1 MSTYILLLLLLSIA
15 GVVVYTYSNKKNEST
30 SNEGSPI
37 VPKTKQAES
46 KVNSP
51 SKPSKP
57 LEEHK
62 KTEST
67 PKAEEPVIPKTKQ
80 NETKVDTPKIPT
92 IPIDNS
98 NKSKMENPSE
108 ITPVE
113 KPKTKKTT
121 DEKAALYTDRKG
133 YDIDFIKTDKFKI
146 DLDDLLKNLKPLLS
160 EIKNPTSKNKH
171 FLNYH
176 HFTVVMNKERNMPL
190 LTAVNIDGSKTIE
203 NNRESDKWIL
213 DPRLDKTQQLGGDFY
228 KGNHLDLGHLVRR
241 LDPVWGDEAL
251 AANAD
256 TFHYTVCAPQH
267 KNLNRVTWLSLE
279 DYILKNTDV
288 EDLKVSVF
296 TGPVFSNQDFPYRDV
311 LLPLEFWKMAAVIK
325 KDGTPSV
332 SAYLLSHKDF
342 LDDMGE
348 KGLISDEG
356 FGEFRTYQISLNRLE
371 ELTNLNLDDLKQY
384 DPLEGTKSLTGNDY
398 AEIGGADTITI

>member
-1 MSTYILLLLLLSIA
+1 MSTYILLLLLLFIA
-15 GVVVYTYSNKKNEST
+15 GVVVYTYSNKKNESASIEDT
-30 SNEGSPI
+30 PI
-37 VPKTKQAES
+37 TPKKDKEF
-46 KVNSP
+46 KVNPPSSP
-51 SKPSKP
+51 SKPID
-57 LEEHK
+57 EHK
-62 KTEST
+62 KTEPTS
-67 PKAEEPVIPKTKQ
+67 KADEPAIPKTKKD
-80 NETKVDTPKIPT
+80 EPKVEPPKMPS
-92 IPIDNS
+92 IPIEKKKKPNAES
-98 NKSKMENPSE
+98 PSE

-113 KPKTKKTT
+113 KPKTKKST
-121 DEKAALYTDRKG
+121 DEKAASYADRKG
-133 YDIDFIKTDKFKI
+133 YDADFIKTNKFKI
-146 DLDDLLKNLKPLLS
+146 DLDDLLKNLQPLLS
-160 EIKNPTSKNKH
+160 EVKNSNPKNKH

-176 HFTVVMNKERNMPL
+176 HFTVAMNKERNMPL
-190 LTAVNIDGSKTIE
+190 LTAVNIDGAKTIP

-251 AANAD
+251 AANTD

-288 EDLKVSVF
+288 EDLKVSVY

-356 FGEFRTYQISLNRLE
+356 FGEFRTYQIPLSRLE

-384 DPLEGTKSLTGNDY
+384 DPLEGTKSLLGNDY
-398 AEIGGADTITI
+398 AEIGGANTITI